1 MQTKTHKAFTLI
13 ELLVVIGL
21 LGVFAVIAY
30 PNVSKWIND
39 REVKAQAYKAAGF
52 LKEMESLVASGK
64 YGMVQVVLKAN
75 VEVYTMSNENF
86 KNTYKGFSNNIYK
99 RTNRCNFGTQQGG
112 FSRNTNLASISFPQ
126 SGSDHVVFV
135 SPNAAQNPGRTV
147 LCMTKDGLLN
157 YSGSRR
163 TERDPETRKFVD
175 VFTICSKSNTTQ
187 RTCTINT
194 RQDNMYKVTIDKFA
208 NTKIYKLM
216 NKSTWKKIDG

>member
-1 MQTKTHKAFTLI
+1 VRTKTHKAFTLI

-21 LGVFAVIAY
+21 LGVFAVVAY

-39 REVKAQAYKAAGF
+39 REVKAEAYKAAGF
-52 LKEMESLVASGK
+52 LREMESLVASGK
-64 YGMVQVVLKAN
+64 FGMVQVVLKDN

-86 KNTYKGFSNNIYK
+86 KNIYKGFSNNIYK
-99 RTNRCNFGTQQGG
+99 RTNRCNFGTSQPGS
-112 FSRNTNLASISFPQ
+112 SRNNNLATVSFPQ
-126 SGSDHVVFV
+126 SGSDHVVFI
-135 SPNAAQNPGRTV
+135 SPSQTV

-157 YSGSRR
+157 YSGART
-163 TERDPETRKFVD
+163 TERDTETSKYVD

-187 RTCTINT
+187 RTCTYNT